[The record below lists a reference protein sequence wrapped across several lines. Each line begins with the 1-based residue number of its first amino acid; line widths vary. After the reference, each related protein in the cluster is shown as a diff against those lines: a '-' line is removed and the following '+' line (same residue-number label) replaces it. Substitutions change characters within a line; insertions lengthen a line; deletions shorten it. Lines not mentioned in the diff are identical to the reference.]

1 MKLLL
6 LFTVIPLVELFL
18 LMKVSAVLGL
28 SGTIGLVLLT
38 GVVGAA
44 LARREGLALL
54 VRLQKEMEAGFPTG
68 NRVVEG
74 LLILLGGVLLIT
86 PGVLTDFVGLVL
98 VFPWTRRALAPR
110 LKDTLLSRAQVSG
123 NVMHFGGLAPNSE
136 EPPKPFDHPV
146 S

>member
-1 MKLLL
+1 MRLLF
-6 LFTVIPLVELFL
+6 LFTVVPLVELFL

-54 VRLQKEMEAGFPTG
+54 ARLQKEIEAGFPTG

-86 PGVLTDFVGLVL
+86 PGVLTDLVGLL
-98 VFPWTRRALAPR
+98 MVFPLSRRALAPR
-110 LKDTLLSRAQVSG
+110 VKAALLSRAQISG
-123 NVMHFGGLAPNSE
+123 SVIGFGDRAPDPETPN
-136 EPPKPFDHPV
+136 PFDHPV